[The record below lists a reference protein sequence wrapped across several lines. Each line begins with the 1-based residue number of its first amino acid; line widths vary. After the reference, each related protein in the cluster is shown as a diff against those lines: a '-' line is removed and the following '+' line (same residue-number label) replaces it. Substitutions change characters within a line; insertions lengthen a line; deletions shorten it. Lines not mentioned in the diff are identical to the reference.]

1 MARDIS
7 ERKASEGR
15 VNEYQKRLKAMA
27 SQLTITEEKAR
38 RRIAAD
44 LHDNIGQTLVFSRMQ
59 IARAQKITTKSELAA
74 ILDETSRSLLS
85 AIQETKDLIFDLS
98 SPLLGNLGLS
108 AAISNFLEVNVMKK
122 HEIKVEFADN
132 NEIKYLSSDLKT
144 ILFYNVR
151 ELLINVI
158 KHAQAMKLIVSIE
171 SDEKELK
178 ICVLDDG
185 IGFGTGKEV
194 ISIDSYDGF
203 GLLSIKERIEDFGGS
218 LEIMSWP
225 GKGSKATMIAP
236 FNMS

>member
-185 IGFGTGKEV
+185 IGFGTGEEV
-194 ISIDSYDGF
+194 ISIDSHDGF